1 MITALHTLQ
10 GYIKIEISL
19 SFRCTFLVLE
29 AQSSMNHE
37 KVKEVE
43 WMSTKHD
50 IDQMDAACH
59 TEEGEHCRKSHHPEK
74 VKKDM
79 ITRLNRVEGQ
89 IRGIKGMIEK
99 DVYCDDVITQLAAT
113 QSALNS
119 VAKILL
125 EGHLKGCVVD
135 RLGEGDETV
144 LDELL
149 VTIQKLMK
157 K

>member
-1 MITALHTLQ
+1 MKNTL
-10 GYIKIEISL
+10 ENV
-19 SFRCTFLVLE
+19 T
-29 AQSSMNHE
+29 
-37 KVKEVE
+37 
-43 WMSTKHD
+43 
-50 IDQMDAACH
+50 CH
-59 TEEGEHCRKSHHPEK
+59 TEEASCRKSHHPEK
-74 VKKDM
+74 VKKDLSN
-79 ITRLNRVEGQ
+79 RLNRIEGQ
-89 IRGIKGMIEK
+89 VRGIKGMIEK
-99 DVYCDDVITQLAAT
+99 DVYCDDVITQLSAT

-135 RLGEGDETV
+135 RLSEGDEVV

>member
-1 MITALHTLQ
+1 MEDTM
-10 GYIKIEISL
+10 KD
-19 SFRCTFLVLE
+19 V
-29 AQSSMNHE
+29 
-37 KVKEVE
+37 
-43 WMSTKHD
+43 
-50 IDQMDAACH
+50 ACH
-59 TEEGEHCRKSHHPEK
+59 AEEEASCRKSHHPEK
-74 VKKDM
+74 VKKDLSN
-79 ITRLNRVEGQ
+79 RLNRIEGQ

-99 DVYCDDVITQLAAT
+99 DVYCDDVITQLSAT

-135 RLGEGDETV
+135 RLSEGDEV
-144 LDELL
+144 VIDELI

>member
-1 MITALHTLQ
+1 M
-10 GYIKIEISL
+10 G
-19 SFRCTFLVLE
+19 
-29 AQSSMNHE
+29 N
-37 KVKEVE
+37 EVNDV
-43 WMSTKHD
+43 T
-50 IDQMDAACH
+50 CH
-59 TEEGEHCRKSHHPEK
+59 TEEGTSCRKSHHSERF
-74 VKKDM
+74 KKDM
-79 ITRLNRVEGQ
+79 TTRLNRIEGQ

-99 DVYCDDVITQLAAT
+99 DVYCDDVITQLSAT

-135 RLGEGDETV
+135 RLSEGDEEV